1 MTSQELGRLE
11 YAAKLADK
19 SLEQF
24 ILDAAIDEAD
34 RVLVCKPV
42 HLINKD
48 G

>member
-1 MTSQELGRLE
+1 MTSQELARLE
-11 YAAKLADK
+11 YAATLARK
-19 SLEQF
+19 SLERF

-42 HLINKD
+42 HPINKD